1 MPPKLLIYFS
11 IEYGT
16 YPNEPAAAR
25 GFKHAK
31 PPLIPVRFNYSLRTL
46 SPLNIIQ
53 RKLLQSL
60 IPGLPNATQ
69 QWDIIPA
76 AIQFQLA
83 S

>member
-1 MPPKLLIYFS
+1 MNLPLPEGSHMLNL
-11 IEYGT
+11 
-16 YPNEPAAAR
+16 
-25 GFKHAK
+25 
-31 PPLIPVRFNYSLRTL
+31 LIPVRFNYSLRTL

-76 AIQFQLA
+76 AMLQLV